1 MKKFIYLLT
10 GVAVASAMQSCVDT
24 EKPVFQEPT
33 SFTINTP
40 ALQNEYLATTADMED
55 KSTFVLYASQP
66 DYGFAAQAA
75 YGAQVSLSPNFVD
88 ATDNQD
94 ANYVELSNDDIYSG
108 EMKFRTYDLAV
119 AMTKLLGIEDE
130 EQYQDYLDN
139 NGATVMP
146 VYFRGV
152 CEIQGVPGSR
162 IVSSNVVSYK
172 NVQFSY
178 AIPKAGFIFV
188 VGDCGYFDDG
198 AFQTPSAEFAAFYEK
213 YKLIEPEIGC
223 KIYAGTFLMP
233 ATETVHAGATGN
245 DYNTQWRF
253 FTELVGWD
261 KQQYE
266 IASNEANF
274 YVEPLNGL
282 FEDGLY
288 KGSAVY
294 GDGNWGVCLEED
306 TEMTLVVS
314 LVDKNKPKVWF
325 RYGKWD
331 VTVGLDASGVNE
343 PVFSEPAE

>member
-75 YGAQVSLSPNFVD
+75 YSAQVSLSPNFVD

-119 AMTKLLGIEDE
+119 AMTKLLGLEDE
-130 EQYQDYLDN
+130 EQYQDYLADG
-139 NGATVMP
+139 GATVMP

-162 IVSSNVVSYK
+162 IVSNNVVSYK
-172 NVQFSY
+172 NVQFNF
-178 AIPKAGFIFV
+178 AIPVAGFIFI
-188 VGDCGYFDDG
+188 VGDCNGF
-198 AFQTPSAEFAAFYEK
+198 ATPDAAAAEFYQD

-223 KIYAGTFLMP
+223 KLYAGTFLMP
-233 ATETVHAGATGN
+233 STESVHAGATGN
-245 DYNTQWRF
+245 DYTTQWRF

-261 KQQYE
+261 QPQYE
-266 IASNEANF
+266 IASNVANF
-274 YVEPLNGL
+274 YVENLGGQ

-288 KGSAVY
+288 KGSGVY
-294 GDGNWGVCLEED
+294 GDGNWGIYLEED
-306 TEMTLVVS
+306 TEMTMVVS

-343 PVFSEPAE
+343 PVFNAAAE